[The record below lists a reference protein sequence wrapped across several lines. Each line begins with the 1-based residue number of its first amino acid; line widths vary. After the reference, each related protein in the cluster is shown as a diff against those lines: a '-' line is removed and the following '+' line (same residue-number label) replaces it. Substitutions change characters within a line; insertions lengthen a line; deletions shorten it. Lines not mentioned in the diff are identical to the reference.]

1 MSSYFHTVS
10 LVALLWFA
18 FLVPPSNAAGVYEFT
33 DLGTLGVGAVDS
45 QSLGINSR
53 DMIVG
58 SSEWDGGLGWR
69 GWYAWFHSS
78 HHDPIADLSDRIIRY
93 YGDEGFGFDLTHYDV
108 VARDIAI
115 TGGGRAWVIGTIEV
129 SPNGARQTRSWLGLW
144 QPFSGS
150 HVGVVTAI
158 RDLGELAG
166 GSRRVEV
173 SGINDN
179 NRIVGKALAS
189 DGAERAV
196 WAYGNLVRT
205 TEVQQLSVGAAAD
218 RSYAICND
226 EWIAGSFGAPA
237 APQACYWE
245 STGVDTWSRHLLPFV
260 SEAYPGSGLT
270 DSESEARG
278 IETVCFG
285 PIDDH
290 VLVGYSGVGMSRRPV
305 YWVHCPA
312 HERAIDGF
320 LALDPFLYSAP
331 TYQERGE
338 RMPDRGTLLDVNAR
352 GLAVGR
358 ASRIDGSHA
367 MLAWLV
373 SCDEP
378 EESAD
383 DSEVEFCME
392 AEFCIIQEEY
402 RVVRADAP
410 DTLISEDG
418 WTLRTANA
426 INDDGTIVGFATKR
440 LERGPLVMH
449 AYVLRPTGME
459 TKSVKS
465 APRTSLR
472 YHAKYG
478 SIDIGTDFRRIVCG
492 PTFDL
497 GIKTG
502 LSPDVM
508 PSAVPRESLST
519 SQLRVLNGGGAVI
532 DDLVRPDFKDR
543 VFLLVAGKAGDW
555 AVGYW
560 GGSLKLAG
568 DYKSVGAQQGFD
580 ARYSRIV
587 SYQGT
592 KHRLKPVTGKAH
604 HKHRIFAYGDTRAD
618 GGIFV
623 DHRGRLFVFGKNNGT
638 GEHILPATLQ
648 EVRVS
653 DVAAG
658 DRFNCIIKQDSGE
671 LVAWGNDSGHAIR
684 DLAKTGLFANGQS
697 GTPVSDVAATS
708 QGIVA
713 LGQKGKLHV
722 FGRAD
727 GAKPGR
733 PVVLDRTALGL
744 KRKSRFVEV
753 KSVPGTNSWAVRDS
767 DGYVHLRGP
776 QLGGKKQFYAPHG
789 FFVAHGGNEIF
800 TAVPKDCEVHKAETT
815 LPGQSRARDQV
826 ASEHRKRVSR
836 QEDQT
841 SSRSI
846 HP

>member
-1 MSSYFHTVS
+1 MSSYSHIVS
-10 LVALLWFA
+10 LVVLLWFA
-18 FLVPPSNAAGVYEFT
+18 FLVLPGKAPGDYEFT
-33 DLGTLGVGAVDS
+33 DLGTLGVGAADS

-58 SSEWDGGLGWR
+58 SSEWDRGRGWR
-69 GWYAWFHSS
+69 GWCVWFRPGHLE
-78 HHDPIADLSDRIIRY
+78 PIADLSDQIIEY
-93 YGDEGFGFDLTHYDV
+93 YRERGFEFDLTHGDV

-129 SPNGARQTRSWLGLW
+129 SRDGARQTRSWLGLW

-173 SGINDN
+173 SGINDG
-179 NRIVGKALAS
+179 NRIVGKALDS
-189 DGAERAV
+189 GGTERAV
-196 WAYGNLVRT
+196 WAYGNLGRT
-205 TEVQQLSVGAAAD
+205 TEVQRLSAGAAAD
-218 RSYAICND
+218 RSYAISND
-226 EWIAGSFGAPA
+226 EWIAGSFGTPA
-237 APQACYWE
+237 APQASYWE

-260 SEAYPGSGLT
+260 SESYSDSGLI
-270 DSESEARG
+270 DSESEALG

-285 PIDDH
+285 PIDDQ

-305 YWVHCPA
+305 YWVHCPE
-312 HERAIDGF
+312 HDRAIDGF

-331 TYQERGE
+331 TYQEWGE
-338 RMPDRGTLLDVNAR
+338 RMPESGTLLDVNAR
-352 GLAVGR
+352 GLAVGWAR
-358 ASRIDGSHA
+358 RIDGRRA

-378 EESAD
+378 D
-383 DSEVEFCME
+383 DGPEVEFCME
-392 AEFCIIQEEY
+392 AEFCIIQDAH
-402 RVVRADAP
+402 RVVWAHAP
-410 DTLISEDG
+410 DRLISDDG

-426 INDDGTIVGFATKR
+426 INDDGTIIGFATKR
-440 LERGPLVMH
+440 LEWGPLVMH
-449 AYVLRPTGME
+449 AYLLRPIGVE
-459 TKSVKS
+459 SKAVKS
-465 APRTSLR
+465 PPSTSLR

-478 SIDIGTDFRRIVCG
+478 SVDIGTDYRRIVCG

-502 LSPDVM
+502 RSPDVM
-508 PSAVPRESLST
+508 PSAVAREDLPAT
-519 SQLRVLNGGGAVI
+519 YLRVLTGSGAVI
-532 DDLVRPDFKDR
+532 DELVRPDFKDH

-560 GGSLKLAG
+560 GGSLRLAG

-580 ARYSRIV
+580 ARYSMVV

-592 KHRLKPVTGKAH
+592 KHRPKPIMGKAY
-604 HKHRIFAYGDTRAD
+604 HKYRIFTYGDTRAD

-623 DHRGRLFVFGKNNGT
+623 DHQDRLFVFGKDNGT
-638 GEHILPATLQ
+638 GEHSLPAALR

-658 DRFNCIIKQDSGE
+658 DRFNCIVKQGNGE
-671 LVAWGNDSGHAIR
+671 LVAWGNDSGRAIR
-684 DLAKTGLFANGQS
+684 DIAKTGLFANGQS
-697 GTPVSDVAATS
+697 GIPVSDVAATS
-708 QGIVA
+708 HGIVA
-713 LGQKGKLHV
+713 LDQKGKLHV

-733 PVVLDRTALGL
+733 PVVLDRAALAL

-753 KSVPGTNSWAVRDS
+753 KGVPGTNSWAVRDS
-767 DGYVHLRGP
+767 DGYVHLRRL
-776 QLGGKKQFYAPHG
+776 QVGGKNTFYAPHG
-789 FFVAHGGNEIF
+789 FYVAYGGNEIF
-800 TAVPKDCEVHKAETT
+800 TAAPRDTEVHKADGS
-815 LPGQSRARDQV
+815 LFKQSCASDQE
-826 ASEHRKRVSR
+826 ASKHRKRVPAR
-836 QEDQT
+836 
-841 SSRSI
+841 
-846 HP
+846 